1 MKASI
6 IGIGTELTLGQIL
19 NRNAQWISEKLQLL
33 GVETVI
39 HLAVPDNETLI
50 LEALDFSARHS
61 DLLFTTGG
69 LGPTTDDFTKDV
81 IAKWTGK
88 KLIYDQTSWDRIVEI
103 FNNRGATIR
112 EFQKQQA
119 YFPEGSQ
126 ILTNNAGTANAFSMN
141 VSAPTTP
148 KKLYVL
154 PGPPLEIE
162 TLWADHIGHEL
173 EVLCKDL
180 DPYLTYSWDCQNAGE
195 SEIAFRTEAALE
207 GCTFTKGYRVHKPY
221 VEVKLSFYKSQ
232 LKQAAPFIKALD
244 ESLANYIYKKFPSR

>member
-39 HLAVPDNETLI
+39 HLAVPDHEQLI
-50 LEALDFSARHS
+50 LESLDFSADRS
-61 DLLFTTGG
+61 DLIFTTGG
-69 LGPTTDDFTKDV
+69 LGPTTDDFTKEV

-88 KLIYDQTSWDRIVEI
+88 QLQYDPDSWDRIVEM
-103 FNNRGATIR
+103 FNNRGAVIR

-119 YFPEGSQ
+119 YFPLGAK
-126 ILTNNAGTANAFSMN
+126 ILTNNAGTANAFSMEL
-141 VSAPTTP
+141 SQKKSP
-148 KKLYVL
+148 KKLFVL

-162 TLWADHIGHEL
+162 TIWADHISKDL
-173 EVLCKDL
+173 EILCKDL

-195 SEIAFRTEAALE
+195 SEIAFRTEAALQ
-207 GCTFTKGYRVHKPY
+207 GCSLTKGYRVHKPY

-232 LKQAAPFIKALD
+232 LKEAKPYIKALD
-244 ESLANYIYKKFPSR
+244 ESLASYIYKKFPR

>member
-39 HLAVPDNETLI
+39 HLAVPDHEQLI
-50 LEALDFSARHS
+50 LESLDFTADRS
-61 DLLFTTGG
+61 DLIFTTGG
-69 LGPTTDDFTKDV
+69 LGPTTDDFTKEV

-88 KLIYDQTSWDRIVEI
+88 ILQYDSASWDRIVEI
-103 FNNRGATIR
+103 FKNRGAVIR

-119 YFPEGSQ
+119 FFPAGAD
-126 ILTNNAGTANAFSMN
+126 ILTNNAGTANAFSMDLAGKYSN
-141 VSAPTTP
+141 

-162 TLWADHIGHEL
+162 TLWADHISQQL

-180 DPYLTYSWDCQNAGE
+180 DPYVTYSWDCQNAGE
-195 SEIAFRTEAALE
+195 SEIAFRTEAALQ
-207 GCTFTKGYRVHKPY
+207 GCSLTKGYRVHKPY

-232 LKQAAPFIKALD
+232 LKEATPFIKALD
-244 ESLANYIYKKFPSR
+244 ETLATYIYKKFPSR